1 MAQAPAV
8 RRSSRVI
15 SVMAKMKKFVWEYL
29 QPLAGSKGLRRQ
41 LASTQLVS
49 TVACRDE
56 CVRGLLET
64 CKMEI

>member
-1 MAQAPAV
+1 
-8 RRSSRVI
+8 
-15 SVMAKMKKFVWEYL
+15 MKEFVWEYL

-56 CVRGLLET
+56 CVRGLLEMS
-64 CKMEI
+64 KVEILEANCGLSSVPPGWLSW

>member
-1 MAQAPAV
+1 
-8 RRSSRVI
+8 
-15 SVMAKMKKFVWEYL
+15 MAKMKEFVWEYL

-49 TVACRDE
+49 TVVCRDE

-64 CKMEI
+64 CKVEI